1 MEKKN
6 FSKKSVTKKSSNKP
20 SDENKKRYS
29 KSKFRKEVKEE
40 QTTKDLYNKKKP
52 MVVKKRE
59 YKVEEKYQFA
69 GSVEKTY
76 FALTTQHSM
85 KKRGYDSIVKGQCV
99 KVEEFKDNLLA
110 RITTTDGRVGVI
122 SKYNVKLMSFSA

>member
-6 FSKKSVTKKSSNKP
+6 FSKKSVAKKSSNKP

-29 KSKFRKEVKEE
+29 KSKFRKDVKEE
-40 QTTKDLYNKKKP
+40 QAVKDLHNKKQP
-52 MVVKKRE
+52 TVVKKRE

-76 FALTTQHSM
+76 FALTTQHSIQ
-85 KKRGYDSIVKGQCV
+85 KKGYDSIVKGQCV
-99 KVEEFKDNLLA
+99 KVEEFKDNTLA
-110 RITTTDGRVGVI
+110 RITTTDGRIGI
-122 SKYNVKLMSFSA
+122 IARDNIKSMSFSA